1 MALTHY
7 DRNNRSFIRWEN
19 GKMYMRNCC
28 KGRTE
33 DWPFKLEYFAIDTRK
48 PNVYYMRHYVN
59 CSDKTEKIKIILIQD
74 KAKTFQIGEHTILRD
89 ISRKTNEINENSKI
103 LYKYKTYVAENGSR
117 PNLVLWNKYTG
128 KKFPIPKDEIEY
140 NP

>member
-1 MALTHY
+1 M
-7 DRNNRSFIRWEN
+7 
-19 GKMYMRNCC
+19 
-28 KGRTE
+28 
-33 DWPFKLEYFAIDTRK
+33 
-48 PNVYYMRHYVN
+48 
-59 CSDKTEKIKIILIQD
+59 IQD

-103 LYKYKTYVAENGSR
+103 LYKYKTYVAENGYR

-140 NP
+140 NPENKQLIKKLTDYSFLLDHFNTHKHLKLKRCYDIKSGYYNNHNRPVYCVAYNIDNQIIEDIYFNI